1 MEVRKVKKQETGGE
15 QVFTSWCSGWFS
27 EMTPVSRLAAVVVS
41 IYIIYIGIDSAGR
54 LVYLRGIF
62 FFNLICFDVAV
73 STVWTKTRKHYMYT
87 VYAYLICIVLSF
99 GTFCN
104 VFLNHSFFDFFS
116 HVQSFFLETFLS
128 FLCILPFLSFPLLA
142 FPSFPTQSRKQNGK
156 PIIYKVARKWQ
167 SWQNMTKKTLPEN
180 WQTSDRKWQGFK
192 EMTKDDKDMTKNDI
206 VRKKRKTA
214 KTWLGFRK
222 RHKNLKQI

>member
-104 VFLNHSFFDFFS
+104 VFLNHSFFDFFPMS
-116 HVQSFFLETFLS
+116 SRSSWKPSFPS
-128 FLCILPFLSFPLLA
+128 FVSSFPSFLPFLLFLFFP
-142 FPSFPTQSRKQNGK
+142 FPSCTKPDATRKKDKKEKKKKKKDKVSRK
-156 PIIYKVARKWQ
+156 R
-167 SWQNMTKKTLPEN
+167 
-180 WQTSDRKWQGFK
+180 
-192 EMTKDDKDMTKNDI
+192 
-206 VRKKRKTA
+206 
-214 KTWLGFRK
+214 
-222 RHKNLKQI
+222 